1 MNKIRN
7 EEGEITTDPTEIHK
21 IIKEY
26 YEQLHWDK
34 LDNLEEM
41 KKFLEIYSLPR
52 LSQEER
58 DNLNRLITR
67 SEIEFVIK
75 NNSQKRKVQ
84 DWRISQGNST
94 KQIKKNEYISY
105 LFPKS
110 FYEAITLIAKTY
122 KDTIKQNYR
131 PVSLMNTDAKIFN
144 KILTNQIQQ
153 YVKKR
158 LYAIIKLDLFQD
170 YEGGLTFSNQPM

>member
-7 EEGEITTDPTEIHK
+7 EKGEITTDPTEIHK

-84 DWRISQGNST
+84 DWRISQG
-94 KQIKKNEYISY
+94 SY
-105 LFPKS
+105 FLLQTQSHF
-110 FYEAITLIAKTY
+110 
-122 KDTIKQNYR
+122 
-131 PVSLMNTDAKIFN
+131 
-144 KILTNQIQQ
+144 
-153 YVKKR
+153 
-158 LYAIIKLDLFQD
+158 
-170 YEGGLTFSNQPM
+170 